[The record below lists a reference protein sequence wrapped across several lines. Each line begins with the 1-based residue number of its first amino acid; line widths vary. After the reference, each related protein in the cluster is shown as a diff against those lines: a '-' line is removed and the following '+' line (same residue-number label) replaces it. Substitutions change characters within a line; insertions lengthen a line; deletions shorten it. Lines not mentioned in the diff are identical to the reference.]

1 MTSYLR
7 LLRNQRGLLVR
18 FVATSLGRTALAMAS
33 VLLIREF
40 LFAVLQQE
48 SGFAGAVAEHAGRE
62 AALTGVALL
71 LVCSY
76 VGASLLYYDNQVVR
90 QRIVKV
96 VELGLMERLVRHL
109 LALPVGFFDRSSH
122 GDLIHAI
129 RQDIGDLRVVF
140 LSGAT
145 VAMESAV
152 AAGLLAAAVWISPRL
167 AFWALFV
174 LPIAALPLLLI
185 ARRTRARSYA
195 ERRTGYV
202 VFDVILQ
209 ILRGIR
215 IIKIF
220 QGEDQEART
229 TIDAA
234 RRYFDE
240 QIRIVRIRE
249 LSNVVLESLAGL
261 SVAAVIIVGGL
272 QVMHGGLA
280 WPQLLAFLMAVRA
293 LHGPLD
299 HINTD
304 LMMIQ
309 RHGAAAARIGEL
321 LRERPELADG
331 DGEARAWPAPPQ
343 RISVDDVSFSYGDR
357 VVLGNVSFELAAGET
372 LGIAGPSGSGK
383 STLLGLIARFYD
395 PTSGGVRFDGID
407 VRRLRLA
414 DVRRQIA
421 AVTQEPFLFET
432 SVRENIRCGNP
443 SASDADVETAARSAD
458 VHDEILALPHGYDT
472 IVGVAGR
479 GLSGGQA
486 QRINVARALIKNA
499 PILLLDEATSSLD
512 SIAERKVQH
521 AIDRLQAG
529 RTSFIVAH
537 RLSTLRHADRILVLD
552 GGRCVGLGTHEGL
565 LRHCRLYRQMWE
577 TQQLGE
583 VPVRSAEAPAVL
595 DEGEVDDLLSYAD
608 DRERR

>member
-1 MTSYLR
+1 MSAGKYGTFLS
-7 LLRNQRGLLVR
+7 LLRPQRALLLR
-18 FVATSLGRTALAMAS
+18 FLATSLGRTALAMAS

-40 LFAVLQQE
+40 LFAVLQQ
-48 SGFAGAVAEHAGRE
+48 GDGLAAAVAVRAGQE
-62 AALTGVALL
+62 AALAGVAVL

-76 VGASLLYYDNQVVR
+76 VGASVLYYDNQVVR

-96 VELGLMERLVRHL
+96 VELGLMEQLVRHL
-109 LALPVGFFDRSSH
+109 LALPVGFFDRTSH
-122 GDLIHAI
+122 GDLVHAV
-129 RQDIGDLRVVF
+129 RQDVADLRLMC
-140 LSGAT
+140 LSSAT
-145 VAMESAV
+145 VAMETAV
-152 AAGLLAAAVWISPRL
+152 ATGLLIAAVWISPSL

-174 LPIAALPLLLI
+174 LPLAALPLVLI
-185 ARRTRARSYA
+185 ARRTRARSFA
-195 ERRTGYV
+195 ERRHGYV

-215 IIKIF
+215 IIKVY

-229 TIDAA
+229 TIAAA

-240 QIRIVRIRE
+240 QIRTVRIRE

-272 QVMHGGLA
+272 QVMHGTLA

-304 LMMIQ
+304 LMLMQ

-321 LRERPELADG
+321 LREPPERLDPAALPLAGPPRRIAVDG
-331 DGEARAWPAPPQ
+331 VTFGYGE
-343 RISVDDVSFSYGDR
+343 SL
-357 VVLGNVSFELAAGET
+357 VLRDVSFELAAGET

-383 STLLGLIARFYD
+383 STLLGLIARFHD
-395 PTSGGVRFDGID
+395 PTAGAVRFDGAD
-407 VRRLRLA
+407 LRGLRLA

-432 SVRENIRCGNP
+432 TVRENIRCGNP
-443 SASDADVETAARSAD
+443 TARDAEVVAAARSAD
-458 VHDEILALPHGYDT
+458 VHDEILALPRGYDT
-472 IVGVAGR
+472 MLGAGGR

-529 RTSFIVAH
+529 RTSLIVAH
-537 RLSTLRHADRILVLD
+537 RLSTLRHARPHPGARSRPLRRARHARRAAAPVPPLPPD
-552 GGRCVGLGTHEGL
+552 VGNAAA
-565 LRHCRLYRQMWE
+565 R
-577 TQQLGE
+577 
-583 VPVRSAEAPAVL
+583 
-595 DEGEVDDLLSYAD
+595 
-608 DRERR
+608 